1 MYNTKKTVKKVST
14 FLLSILLLAIPVM
27 SQAKNI
33 HDPWNRLVSQN
44 VVTINE
50 GKSTQVNYK
59 AMKAQESE
67 LTRYLN
73 TLSAIKKS
81 NFNDWNNAKQLA
93 FLINAYNA
101 FTVAL
106 IVKNL
111 DNDDSSL
118 NSIKDLGG
126 FFSSP
131 WRKEFIPLL
140 GKTLSLDNIEHDL
153 IRGAVNNIGKAK
165 YNDPRIHF
173 ALNCASIGCPALR
186 EEAYTAG
193 KLSKQLE
200 QQTLRFLSDP
210 TRHYALDNTLN
221 ISSIFKWYKDDFE
234 KGYNNAYSLNA
245 FLLQYAQALKL
256 STSKKNALEQGEM
269 EIEFLKYDWGLNAH
283 R

>member
-1 MYNTKKTVKKVST
+1 MCNTKKTVKKVST

-193 KLSKQLE
+193 KFSKQLE

-256 STSKKNALEQGEM
+256 STSQKNALEQGEM

>member
-1 MYNTKKTVKKVST
+1 MYNINTAAKKVAT
-14 FLLSILLLAIPVM
+14 FLLTVVLLAKPLI
-27 SQAKNI
+27 SQAKNL
-33 HDPWNRLVSQN
+33 HAPWNDLVSQN
-44 VVTINE
+44 VVAINE

-59 AMKAQESE
+59 VMQAQKNK
-67 LTRYLN
+67 LTAYLN
-73 TLSAIKKS
+73 TLSAIKQS

-111 DNDDSSL
+111 DNSGSSL
-118 NSIKDLGG
+118 KSIKDLGG

-140 GKTLSLDNIEHDL
+140 GQTRSLDNIEHDL
-153 IRGAVNNIGKAK
+153 IRGAINNIGKAK
-165 YNDPRIHF
+165 YKDPRIHF

-200 QQTLRFLSDP
+200 QQTSRFLSDQ
-210 TRHYALDNTLN
+210 TRNFASGKTLN

-234 KGYNNAYSLNA
+234 KGYNNTHSLNS
-245 FLLQYAQALKL
+245 FLLQYAQELKL
-256 STSKKNALEQGEM
+256 SPSQKNALEQGEM
-269 EIEFLKYDWGLNAH
+269 DIEFLKYNWALNGN
-283 R
+283 